1 MSAAPKLD
9 PLADTNRLDVAADQ
23 AIAACDGDVRAA
35 IRALIMA
42 NEYLEMELSEVY
54 AAVSRGYT
62 RGDVWRPPHIP
73 EKTVDE
79 VMEEDPNV
87 LPSQV
92 RDWCD

>member
-23 AIAACDGDVRAA
+23 AIAACDGDMRAA

-62 RGDVWRPPHIP
+62 RGEVWRDPPKLTSDGDI
-73 EKTVDE
+73 DL
-79 VMEEDPNV
+79 DD
-87 LPSQV
+87 LA
-92 RDWCD
+92 DWHD

>member
-1 MSAAPKLD
+1 MSAAPQLD
-9 PLADTNRLDVAADQ
+9 PLADTKRLDVAADQ
-23 AIAACDGDVRAA
+23 AIAACDGDMRAA

-54 AAVSRGYT
+54 AAVSRGYS
-62 RGDVWRPPHIP
+62 RGQVWRPPLP

-79 VMEEDPNV
+79 AMENDPNV

-92 RDWCD
+92 GDWYE